1 MDEIITEKLK
11 YLIKTRDSAP
21 TSRDITDKSFYN
33 APQ

>member
-11 YLIKTRDSAP
+11 YLIKTRDSAEG
-21 TSRDITDKSFYN
+21 IIDKSFYN